1 LNIILRGQSPF
12 FFIVQNELKIVV
24 FVITLAFGFSS
35 ILWYPFGRRFGNLG
49 ECNGIYKNLHFFRL
63 LFLIPK
69 QNTQKPNTQKMKKL
83 TYLLLA
89 LMISPTAKARF
100 SYPALAR
107 YLLILVFFIYSK
119 ISEAQLVSVTI
130 SPANTG
136 RVTGIAIGLNCT
148 TSCSAGASGFATI
161 LFTPLAEHAYTNVTG
176 YRVTNSSGS
185 QSAINT
191 TSGVLNSLD
200 WYYGGQL
207 TANFYAAPS
216 EIDLRGNGVSIP
228 DGDVSPT
235 VVDNT
240 HFGVQLVSSGIT
252 TRTFTIANTGVG
264 AVGLSGT
271 PKVVISG
278 SHAADF
284 TVSTQPSPDVVVGN
298 SSTTFVVSFDPS
310 AAGSRTAMIS
320 ITNSDTNEGT
330 YNFNIEGTGVTA
342 LPAINL
348 KGNGVTIANN
358 DNSPSTSDDTD
369 FGSKALSSGAVTK
382 IFTIENTGT
391 GSLDLSPSP
400 SVVISGTNSAD
411 FAVTAQP
418 TSPVAA
424 NGSRTFQVSFTP
436 TATGTR
442 NASVNI
448 YSYNPDKHP
457 YVFSIRGTGTAV
469 VPPTITAGAVT
480 NAATCGGA
488 TGNIAFT
495 ATNVPN
501 GTYSLT
507 FTTTGTSSPQNV
519 TVSNNAFTL
528 SSLTAGS
535 YNNFSLTVSG
545 QTATT
550 GVLSPAKIVSNPA
563 APTLTV
569 GTSTN
574 PTTCAGTNGNIAF
587 TSTNLPNG
595 TYSLSFTATGVGATT
610 SPQNVMVT
618 SNAFSL
624 ISLKAGAYSNF
635 SVTNNGCTG
644 TVATS
649 RTLADPAAPTL
660 TVGTA
665 TNPTTCAGT
674 NGSIAFTSTNLP
686 NGTYSLSFT
695 ATGAGATTSPKNVT
709 VSGNSFSL
717 IGLSVG
723 SYSGFSLTST
733 GCAASDVS
741 SKSITNPTTPTLTP
755 GVAVNPTSCG
765 GTNSSIPFT
774 TNLPDGTYSL
784 SYTGTGSPKSIN
796 VSSGAFTLGTLGSGG
811 MAISR

>member
-1 LNIILRGQSPF
+1 M
-12 FFIVQNELKIVV
+12 
-24 FVITLAFGFSS
+24 
-35 ILWYPFGRRFGNLG
+35 WYPFGRRFGNLG

-89 LMISPTAKARF
+89 LMISQSAFAQNKFWTGTTNSDWNTASNWSPSGVPTSSDDVYLNGGTNSITISSGTITVKSIQLRGSGRTLTVNSGATLRLIGDTGAYAVLLMADASSLVNNGTVALETSGGGAITGWMLPSPTTTFTNSGTLRINTTFPTAIEMGHELNNTGGTTGTTAIINNACGKI
-100 SYPALAR
+100 
-107 YLLILVFFIYSK
+107 ILVSGDFILHATPTTTVTNAGLIQIAAGTAAAGTITNQNGSVF
-119 ISEAQLVSVTI
+119 ISGSVGSPITNNNGSVTI
-130 SPANTG
+130 NNNATNTSIFTY
-136 RVTGIAIGLNCT
+136 TGTFTGTVNGIFSNAAAT
-148 TSCSAGASGFATI
+148 TSAGTFTAPNT
-161 LFTPLAEHAYTNVTG
+161 FTP
-176 YRVTNSSGS
+176 SGS
-185 QSAINT
+185 LPTGSQTLYAKIT
-191 TSGVLNSLD
+191 PSGGACN
-200 WYYGGQL
+200 Y
-207 TANFYAAPS
+207 
-216 EIDLRGNGVSIP
+216 
-228 DGDVSPT
+228 
-235 VVDNT
+235 VVP
-240 HFGVQLVSSGIT
+240 F
-252 TRTFTIANTGVG
+252 
-264 AVGLSGT
+264 
-271 PKVVISG
+271 
-278 SHAADF
+278 
-284 TVSTQPSPDVVVGN
+284 
-298 SSTTFVVSFDPS
+298 
-310 AAGSRTAMIS
+310 
-320 ITNSDTNEGT
+320 T
-330 YNFNIEGTGVTA
+330 YNN
-342 LPAINL
+342 
-348 KGNGVTIANN
+348 
-358 DNSPSTSDDTD
+358 
-369 FGSKALSSGAVTK
+369 
-382 IFTIENTGT
+382 
-391 GSLDLSPSP
+391 
-400 SVVISGTNSAD
+400 
-411 FAVTAQP
+411 
-418 TSPVAA
+418 
-424 NGSRTFQVSFTP
+424 
-436 TATGTR
+436 
-442 NASVNI
+442 
-448 YSYNPDKHP
+448 
-457 YVFSIRGTGTAV
+457 V

-569 GTSTN
+569 GT
-574 PTTCAGTNGNIAF
+574 
-587 TSTNLPNG
+587 
-595 TYSLSFTATGVGATT
+595 
-610 SPQNVMVT
+610 
-618 SNAFSL
+618 
-624 ISLKAGAYSNF
+624 
-635 SVTNNGCTG
+635 
-644 TVATS
+644 
-649 RTLADPAAPTL
+649 
-660 TVGTA
+660 A

-686 NGTYSLSFT
+686 NGTYQLSFM
-695 ATGAGATTSPKNVT
+695 ATGVGATTSPQNVMVT
-709 VSGNSFSL
+709 GNAFSL
-717 IGLSVG
+717 ISLSVG

-765 GTNSSIPFT
+765 GTNGSIPFT